1 MPPCVSPEVIQTPP
15 RVIQTT
21 KASFHGMVFPVD
33 GERPKLI
40 PVNLLGMV
48 HEGGVVDWQ
57 PVLAPI
63 LGADAEIASMIISTG
78 VGGEP
83 LRFPLQVFFRS
94 NFLADGSRRNHTVE
108 SLTYGKARHDW
119 KGPIVALKYSGTR
132 LSGYANITMAD
143 LPSLDNVSVAPS
155 QFSSPAHVA
164 ITNELNK
171 KYANRVLLDIGLCIC
186 VFDLIWVGE
195 GVVKYGDGCYWYKVT
210 FRMVVFRP
218 ARSEVI
224 IGKVKSSTEDGIRA
238 IFVAD
243 EPPSTTQLLDT
254 DITTRLYLDR
264 NEVIRLRVERDEFYE
279 NEPGPRKPDIG
290 QPGQEDRV
298 EDDADRKAPYT
309 ITGSVH
315 GDGLGAL
322 VWWENTEQDV
332 MEE

>member
-1 MPPCVSPEVIQTPP
+1 MFV
-15 RVIQTT
+15 TT
-21 KASFHGMVFPVD
+21 
-33 GERPKLI
+33 
-40 PVNLLGMV
+40 
-48 HEGGVVDWQ
+48 
-57 PVLAPI
+57 
-63 LGADAEIASMIISTG
+63 T
-78 VGGEP
+78 
-83 LRFPLQVFFRS
+83 
-94 NFLADGSRRNHTVE
+94 
-108 SLTYGKARHDW
+108 
-119 KGPIVALKYSGTR
+119 LK
-132 LSGYANITMAD
+132 
-143 LPSLDNVSVAPS
+143 DNVSVAPS
-155 QFSSPAHVA
+155 QFSAPAHIA

-224 IGKVKSSTEDGIRA
+224 IGKVKSSTEDGIRVTLGFFDDIYIPRDYLPIPSA
-238 IFVAD
+238 FDHNEQAFFWLPPNHWTSD

-279 NEPGPRKPDIG
+279 NEPGPRKPETG

-298 EDDADRKAPYT
+298 EDDADKKAPYT
-309 ITGSVH
+309 ITASVH

-322 VWWENTEQDV
+322 AWWENTEQDN